1 LRYLVHRYM
10 RGKALSLLLL
20 DAVVVAGATGTA
32 IWLRLGTP
40 FSYSFSAAGL
50 AYPILFIVFV
60 HMVVLYYHDLYDLR
74 GSHGIKRLYVEVAQS
89 VAVASALLFG
99 SYYLVPMLSV
109 GRGVFLINMII
120 LPQFLTATRVAYLWA
135 ARQEALVQRVALLGE
150 ADEVKDV
157 GERLE
162 NSPDYRLVGCIL
174 SGDGD
179 QGDSGPPVLGP
190 MEELRDIVVKHDI
203 DTLIVAMRERR
214 GRLPLQDLLYL
225 KLHGV
230 NVDNQASF
238 VERVT
243 GRVPVAGLP
252 PSTLVFSDGFRRI
265 TTYQRIK
272 FLPDLL
278 LALAL
283 LVVASPVILLAAVAI
298 RLDSRGPVL
307 FRQPRVGRAGEVF
320 QILKFRTMHMDAEA
334 GGAQFATHGD
344 PRVTRVGR
352 FLRRSRIDELP
363 QLINV
368 IKGEMAF
375 VGPRP
380 ERPEF
385 VAELQDKIPYYYL
398 RTVIRPGITGW
409 AQIRYPY
416 GETLKQHREKLEHDL
431 YYIKNISLTLD
442 ALITFDTVRV
452 VLLGRGSR

>member
-1 LRYLVHRYM
+1 VRYLVHRYM
-10 RGKALSLLLL
+10 RGKALSLIVL
-20 DAVVVAGATGTA
+20 DVVVVAGATATA
-32 IWLRLGTP
+32 IWLRLGIP
-40 FSYSFSAAGL
+40 FSDSFSPEGRL
-50 AYPILFIVFV
+50 FPILFIIAM

-74 GSHGIKRLYVEVAQS
+74 GSHSPKRLYVEVAQS

-99 SYYLVPMLSV
+99 FYYLLPDLSV
-109 GRGVFLINMII
+109 GRGIFLINMII
-120 LPQFLTATRVAYLWA
+120 LPQLLWGTRMAYLWA
-135 ARQEALVQRVALLGE
+135 ARQEALLQRVALLGE
-150 ADEVKDV
+150 IEEVRDV

-162 NSPDYRLVGCIL
+162 HSPDYRMVGCIL
-174 SGDGD
+174 SGEPGTTE
-179 QGDSGPPVLGP
+179 GCPPVLGP
-190 MEELRDIVVKHDI
+190 LEELRDIVVKHDI
-203 DTLIVAMRERR
+203 DTLIVAMRARR
-214 GRLPLQDLLYL
+214 GRLPLQDLLFL

-230 NVDNQASF
+230 NVDNQSSF

-265 TTYQRIK
+265 TMYQRIK
-272 FLPDLL
+272 FVPDLL
-278 LALAL
+278 AALIL
-283 LVVASPVILLAAVAI
+283 LVVTSPLTLLTAAAI
-298 RLDSRGPVL
+298 RLDSKGPVL
-307 FRQPRVGRAGEVF
+307 FRQQRVGRAGEAF
-320 QILKFRTMHMDAEA
+320 EILKFRTMRVDAEA
-334 GGAQFATHGD
+334 DGAQFAQTGD

-385 VAELQDKIPYYYL
+385 VADLQEKIPYYYL

-416 GETLKQHREKLEHDL
+416 GATLKEHREKLEHDL

-442 ALITFDTVRV
+442 ALIAFDTLRV
-452 VLLGRGSR
+452 VLFARGSR